1 MGFFTTLSSK
11 AEIQA
16 FVYDL
21 VVASS
26 VGALHDALVDGFFAD
41 LPDGCRVLDVGC
53 GSGPVARRIARRN
66 PRAEVVG
73 IDLSAGQIERAK
85 RRGAGVPNLRFE
97 RGDAMDLALPDGGFD
112 VALSV
117 ASIKHWP
124 DAERGLREMAR
135 VCKPGGRVWVNE
147 LDADLT
153 DEEAAGFVA
162 RWKLVPRVARPTMAR
177 RFRRFV
183 QGQGLRI
190 SEAERLFAAAGLAD
204 AHVRKVPA
212 QPVFIAVGTRRADP
226 AA

>member
-1 MGFFTTLSSK
+1 MGFFTTLGSK
-11 AEIQA
+11 AEFQA

-26 VGALHDALVDGFFAD
+26 VGALHDALVEGFFAN

-53 GSGPVARRIARRN
+53 GSRPVARRIALRN

-73 IDLSAGQIERAK
+73 IDLSVGQIERAT

-97 RGDAMDLALPDGGFD
+97 RGDAMGLAAPDGAFD
-112 VALSV
+112 VVLSV

-124 DAERGLREMAR
+124 DAGRGLSEMAR

-153 DEEAAGFVA
+153 QDEAAGFVA
-162 RWKLVPRVARPTMAR
+162 HWKLVPAAMKPRMAGQ
-177 RFRRFV
+177 FRRFV
-183 QGQGLRI
+183 QKEGLRI
-190 SEAERLFAAAGLAD
+190 AEIEKRLAEAGLAEVH
-204 AHVRKVPA
+204 ARKVPA
-212 QPVFIAVGTRRADP
+212 QPVFIAVGRR
-226 AA
+226 